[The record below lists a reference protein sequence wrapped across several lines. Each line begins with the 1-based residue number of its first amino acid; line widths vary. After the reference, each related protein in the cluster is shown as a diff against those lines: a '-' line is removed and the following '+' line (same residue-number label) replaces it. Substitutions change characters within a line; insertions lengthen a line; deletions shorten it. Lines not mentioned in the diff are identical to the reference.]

1 MSLFS
6 VYAVKYICIYAFFQ
20 TQKLKKLFG
29 YYEAQ
34 DEELE
39 VATIE
44 LKGLMKFSN
53 TTSKNMYSSGEK
65 TLFYAFNKQT
75 IGAELNGGSTISSTY
90 GLGVNYKD
98 FNFEIFVDSSAMS
111 VGASIGIKDMF
122 ELGVSIGYGGISA
135 WFTFT
140 YGNVSHTFKAEF
152 SWIGLVLG
160 FVIAIA
166 VWLGFVPAFA

>member
-1 MSLFS
+1 M
-6 VYAVKYICIYAFFQ
+6 A
-20 TQKLKKLFG
+20 
-29 YYEAQ
+29 
-34 DEELE
+34 
-39 VATIE
+39 
-44 LKGLMKFSN
+44 
-53 TTSKNMYSSGEK
+53 GEK

-140 YGNVSHTFKAEF
+140 YGNVSHKFKAEF